1 MKTPAGTTAVVF
13 SRFTLFYTIPIVLI
27 LLAMK
32 LAFDAPP
39 LASFLAAIWDFL
51 AMTGLFFVL
60 NGITR
65 GRYSESRKKRPPLL
79 IIDMRHVEGDF
90 DSALR
95 RVIESAKGI
104 KGFRFLGNPS
114 ADGALIGITGA
125 TINSLGE
132 LIRIRPDSR
141 YSTIEVASRPAFN
154 AGFGDG
160 GKNRRNVETLMRG
173 IGE

>member
-1 MKTPAGTTAVVF
+1 MKSPSGTTAIVF

-32 LAFDAPP
+32 LVFDAPP
-39 LASFLAAIWDFL
+39 LASFIAAVWDSF
-51 AMTGLFFVL
+51 AMTGLFFFL
-60 NGITR
+60 HGITR
-65 GRYSESRKKRPPLL
+65 GRYSETRKKRPPLL

-95 RVIESAKGI
+95 RVIETAKGI
-104 KGFRFLGNPS
+104 KGFRFLGEPT
-114 ADGALIGITGA
+114 ADGSLVGITGA

-132 LIRIRPDSR
+132 LIRIRPDSNH
-141 YSTIEVASRPAFN
+141 STIEVSSRPAFN